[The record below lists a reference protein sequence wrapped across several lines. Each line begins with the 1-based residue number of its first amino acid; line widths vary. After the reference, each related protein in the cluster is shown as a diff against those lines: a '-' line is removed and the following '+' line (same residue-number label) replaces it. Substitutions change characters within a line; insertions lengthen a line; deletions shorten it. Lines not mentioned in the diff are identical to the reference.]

1 MGQMNDIVEK
11 KDVNDIELKLKE
23 FFSLCESASNTLKS
37 VDMASKYEVLSNV
50 QKKSKEIFQLLEN
63 YVNPFGV
70 KDFKCV
76 TEDEK
81 VLVKLHFMIMRIL
94 YILREK
100 GCASYLDA
108 RCAGSS
114 DLAFCLMN
122 RDKFFYNFGSIG
134 TWYTN
139 DTLYLQ
145 GIIPGIIQTQNSMI
159 APNFVHPTLM
169 QNIVRFLV
177 NTILAP
183 EYRNQQIYNY
193 MKEYLLRVKY
203 YLSDAPSE
211 MRVYLDFI

>member
-11 KDVNDIELKLKE
+11 KDVNDIELRLKE
-23 FFSLCESASNTLKS
+23 FFTLCESANNTLKS
-37 VDMASKYEVLSNV
+37 VDMASQYEVLKQV
-50 QKKSKEIFQLLEN
+50 QKKSKEVFQLLEN

-70 KDFKCV
+70 KDFKRV

-81 VLVKLHFMIMRIL
+81 LLIKLHYMIMRIL
-94 YILREK
+94 YILKEK
-100 GCASYLDA
+100 GCSSYLDA
-108 RCAGSS
+108 RCTGSS
-114 DLAFCLMN
+114 ELAYYLMKK
-122 RDKFFYNFGSIG
+122 DKFFYNFGSTG

-145 GIIPGIIQTQNSMI
+145 GIIPGIIQTQNSFI
-159 APNFVHPTLM
+159 SPNFVHPTLM

-193 MKEYLLRVKY
+193 MKDYLLRVKY
-203 YLSDAPSE
+203 YLSDAPSD